1 MPILEANHSHVT
13 ANGDDTTSSFELQ
26 VYDTGHLLPTCPK
39 KVAAIRAFTQKAYE
53 NYSIRA
59 LRPAQLTSLIRLNVL
74 NGLARNAMKMG
85 FPVEGL
91 CRDEYIS
98 PFNYCGPHHPRLAGP
113 VLCSPKS
120 LQPTA
125 LQLQVLHHPWID
137 LFPFPRV
144 RDNVLQALEAEYLDE
159 DELCSDLLN
168 IQDNRTCE
176 KPSLILW
183 GESSDERGWE
193 ASSAFLKKWGWLVQ
207 GCAEL
212 IDATN
217 YWRASR
223 GERPLVFKTSL

>member
-1 MPILEANHSHVT
+1 MPTLDVNHSRATTRGDETTT
-13 ANGDDTTSSFELQ
+13 ALELQ
-26 VYDTGHLLPTCPK
+26 LYDAGHLLPTCPQ
-39 KVAAIRAFTQKAYE
+39 KVAAIRAFMQKAYE
-53 NYSIRA
+53 NYAIHA
-59 LRPAQLTSLIRLNVL
+59 LRPSQLASLIRLNVL
-74 NGLARNAMKMG
+74 NGLARNATKMG

-98 PFNYCGPHHPRLAGP
+98 PFNYDGPNHPSLARP
-113 VLCSPKS
+113 VSQSPKC

-125 LQLQVLHHPWID
+125 LQFQIQHHPWID

-144 RDNVLQALEAEYLDE
+144 RDNMLQALAAEYFDE

-168 IQDNRTCE
+168 VQDNRTCE

-193 ASSAFLKKWGWLVQ
+193 ASVAFLKKWGWLAW
-207 GCAEL
+207 GCVEL

-223 GERPLVFKTSL
+223 GERPLVFKTSP